1 MKTLLTRLTLLTYF
15 GLTCF
20 ALGKFTYWDYGDGY
34 GLFIPQIGGFH
45 VSTLG
50 VSK

>member
-20 ALGKFTYWDYGDGY
+20 ALGKFTYADSDGY
-34 GLFIPQIGGFH
+34 GVFVPHIGGYH

-50 VSK
+50 DY

>member
-1 MKTLLTRLTLLTYF
+1 MKKLIARLTLLTYF

-20 ALGKFTYWDYGDGY
+20 AIGKFTYFDRDGY

-45 VSTLG
+45 VSNLTE
-50 VSK
+50 SN